1 MLPTLVSSR
10 FRKLMLINSR
20 IFHDAQGDAAVNRLA
35 VCKFSESTEAK
46 EHTLHHDSEAKEYK
60 DAKDSEAREQ
70 KSRGSMLPTISFCP
84 IRSVMNDK

>member
-1 MLPTLVSSR
+1 MMFRATLTS
-10 FRKLMLINSR
+10 IT
-20 IFHDAQGDAAVNRLA
+20 
-35 VCKFSESTEAK
+35 VCKFSEITEAK